1 MTNQEKIDHLCNYLI
16 NYANHD
22 YGYYGPLHIEETIS
36 SIVNNN
42 LDYLLTTG
50 FIHSMTSLY
59 SPIKWKRVLMGL
71 LDDTTRMILVK
82 ESFDYLIIEDDL
94 YEYRNKYENDVYA
107 VYCKYLQSTFK
118 DRMVLNDEDVEFASE
133 ILEVVATYIIVNNK
147 DISCFNDYANK
158 LYYELDDLMDSLK
171 LQGIEFMDTLFIGA
185 FLDTDNSFQKL
196 YTHFIAY
203 IIGKIEEDKKT
214 EIR

>member
-59 SPIKWKRVLMGL
+59 SPIKWKKVLMGL

-133 ILEVVATYIIVNNK
+133 ILEFSTIVT
-147 DISCFNDYANK
+147 SSFF
-158 LYYELDDLMDSLK
+158 YY
-171 LQGIEFMDTLFIGA
+171 
-185 FLDTDNSFQKL
+185 NP
-196 YTHFIAY
+196 
-203 IIGKIEEDKKT
+203 
-214 EIR
+214 

>member
-1 MTNQEKIDHLCNYLI
+1 MTNQEKIDYLCNYLT

-59 SPIKWKRVLMGL
+59 SPIKWKQVLMGL

-94 YEYRNKYENDVYA
+94 YEYRNKYENYVYA

-118 DRMVLNDEDVEFASE
+118 DRMLLNDEDVEFASE

-171 LQGIEFMDTLFIGA
+171 LQGIEFMDTLFIGT
-185 FLDTDNSFQKL
+185 FLDTDNSFQEL